1 MVVKH
6 NKAPPEDMV
15 LAVQGS
21 KSLGDAVGSTAE
33 ARVGS
38 QPKAS
43 SAVVIPG
50 PELGSIGSGAF

>member
-1 MVVKH
+1 
-6 NKAPPEDMV
+6 MV